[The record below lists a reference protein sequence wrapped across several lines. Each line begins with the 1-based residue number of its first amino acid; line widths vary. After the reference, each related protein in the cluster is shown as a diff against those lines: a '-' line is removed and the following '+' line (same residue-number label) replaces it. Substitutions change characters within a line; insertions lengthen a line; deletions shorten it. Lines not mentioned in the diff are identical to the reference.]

1 MQASQEVQV
10 HTHRHQVLRMGAE
23 EVNFDIHLSAEAGTG
38 ILNAFFGVNPDCNGA
53 SAGIGYTYKIEI
65 T

>member
-1 MQASQEVQV
+1 
-10 HTHRHQVLRMGAE
+10 MGAV
-23 EVNFDIHLSAEAGTG
+23 EVNFEIYLSAEAGTG

-53 SAGIGYTYKIEI
+53 SAGIGHAYKIEI

>member
-1 MQASQEVQV
+1 
-10 HTHRHQVLRMGAE
+10 MGAE